1 MIGIIP
7 ASSKTFEVH
16 GMFNQATLI
25 ENKLYVD
32 PDDNR
37 IYMYSLS
44 EKRSNPNTGFF
55 PIWDG
60 VNKHVSKFSN
70 EKYLDKDVIRIDLAT
85 LVSGIDSDIANK
97 VLYLQR
103 RADNDEILMPQIKE
117 SDNMFT
123 QCIKGVFSV
132 KQLTL
137 VDLIDLSGLDEKL
150 IISYYSA
157 LTKIAF
163 MRLER
168 WTIWIDL
175 IFHLDFSISV
185 YKDEKKLLTYT
196 HSKDKFN
203 TGIVN
208 YEHITKTKDDF
219 LKKIVKIIMIMEG
232 ISKDNLRSDQVDDYT
247 INNMMIILNTNKIL
261 SSQLFSR
268 FISMAKLSYS
278 VTLYEEGK
286 PIFEYSE

>member
-7 ASSKTFEVH
+7 ASSKTFEVY
-16 GMFNQATLI
+16 GMFNQTTPI
-25 ENKLYVD
+25 EGKLYVD
-32 PDDNR
+32 PDNGR
-37 IYMYSLS
+37 VYVFSLN
-44 EKRSNPNTGFF
+44 EKRSSPTTGFF

-60 VNKHVSKFSN
+60 INKHISKFSN
-70 EKYLDKDVIRIDLAT
+70 EKYLDKDVIKTDLAT
-85 LVSGIDSDIANK
+85 LVSGIDADTANK

-103 RADNDEILMPQIKE
+103 RAESNEILMPQINE

-123 QCIKGVFSV
+123 QCIKGVFGT
-132 KQLTL
+132 KQLTFI
-137 VDLIDLSGLDEKL
+137 DLMDLSGFDEKL
-150 IISYYSA
+150 ITGYYSA

-168 WTIWIDL
+168 WAIWIDM
-175 IFHLDFSISV
+175 IFRLDFSIIVS
-185 YKDEKKLLTYT
+185 KEEKRLLSYT
-196 HSKDKFN
+196 HSTNKFD

-208 YEHITKTKDDF
+208 YDNITKTKDDF
-219 LKKIVKIIMIMEG
+219 LKKIVKIIMIMEA

-247 INNMMIILNTNKIL
+247 INNMMIILNTNKVL

-268 FISMAKLSYS
+268 FITMANLSYS

-286 PIFEYSE
+286 SIFEYSE

>member
-7 ASSKTFEVH
+7 ATSKTFEVY
-16 GMFNQATLI
+16 GMFNQSI
-25 ENKLYVD
+25 PVENKLYVD
-32 PDDNR
+32 PTDNR
-37 IYMYSLS
+37 VYIYSLS

-60 VNKHVSKFSN
+60 KNKYVSKFSN
-70 EKYLDKDVIRIDLAT
+70 EKYLDKDVIKMDMT
-85 LVSGIDSDIANK
+85 SLVSKIDADTANK

-103 RADNDEILMPQIKE
+103 RAENNDILTPQIKE

-132 KQLTL
+132 KQLTF
-137 VDLIDLSGLDEKL
+137 VDLMDLSGLDEKL
-150 IISYYSA
+150 ITSYYSA

-168 WTIWIDL
+168 WTIWIDI
-175 IFHLDFSISV
+175 IFHLDFSITV
-185 YKDEKKLLTYT
+185 YKEEKKLLTYT
-196 HSKDKFN
+196 HSSDKFD

-208 YEHITKTKDDF
+208 YDNIAKTKDDF
-219 LKKIVKIIMIMEG
+219 LKKIVKILMIMEG
-232 ISKDNLRSDQVDDYT
+232 ISKDNLRSDQIDDYT
-247 INNMMIILNTNKIL
+247 INNMMIILNTNKVL

-268 FISMAKLSYS
+268 FMSMAKLSYN

-286 PIFEYSE
+286 SIFEYSE

>member
-7 ASSKTFEVH
+7 GGSKTFVVI
-16 GMFNQATLI
+16 GMI
-25 ENKLYVD
+25 GDSSPEEGKLYTD
-32 PDDNR
+32 PETNR

-44 EKRSNPNTGFF
+44 EKRSNPTTGFF

-60 VNKHVSKFSN
+60 VNKYVSKFSN
-70 EKYLDKDVIRIDLAT
+70 AKYMDKDVIKTDLAS
-85 LVSGIDSDIANK
+85 LASGIDNDVANK
-97 VLYLQR
+97 ILYLQR
-103 RADNDEILMPQIKE
+103 RAENNEILLPQIKP

-132 KQLTL
+132 KQLTF
-137 VDLIDLSGLDEKL
+137 VDLMDLSGIDEKL
-150 IISYYSA
+150 IVSYYSA

-168 WTIWIDL
+168 WNIWIDL
-175 IFHLDFSISV
+175 IFHLDFSITV
-185 YKDEKKLLTYT
+185 QKEEKKLLTFR
-196 HSKDKFN
+196 HSINKFD

-208 YEHITKTKDDF
+208 YDNIAKTKDDF

-247 INNMMIILNTNKIL
+247 INNMMIILNTNKTL

-268 FISMAKLSYS
+268 FISMAKLSYN
-278 VTLYEEGK
+278 VTLYEDGK
-286 PIFEYSE
+286 PIFEYTE